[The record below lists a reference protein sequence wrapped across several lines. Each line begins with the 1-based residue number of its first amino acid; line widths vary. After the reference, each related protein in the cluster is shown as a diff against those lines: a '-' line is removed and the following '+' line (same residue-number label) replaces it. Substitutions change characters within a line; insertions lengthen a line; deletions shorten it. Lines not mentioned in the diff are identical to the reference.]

1 MSSEESIVSSSSK
14 KDDCDELDTGEYN
27 MPLHIAAIFI
37 EIGVSFLGTLLP
49 IIGKRSPR
57 LRMSDY
63 TFALAK
69 NFGTGVIL
77 ATAFIHMLCPA
88 MKNLSNE
95 CLPKSFRESYE
106 GWAGLFALLAVL
118 TIQFIQTCA
127 VAHANRKEAAASA
140 TTEPLL
146 ATEAGASAR
155 SADTTVAPE
164 LQVNATIQ
172 PHSDGHGHGHGH
184 ADGEEC
190 DHVHTMLLDPRN
202 TAGSGSRRVATYML
216 ELGIATHSV
225 IIGVTLGVARG
236 DEFKGLMVALAFHQ
250 FFEGIAL
257 STTVLDSGFKT
268 MAQPIA
274 VVIFYTLTTPIG
286 VAIGVAISSAY
297 NANSVSTL
305 LIQGIFDAVSAG
317 ILLYDGLVNMLNNNI
332 THNKGFEALS
342 PLRKGFQFLAFWLGA
357 AVMAIIGRWA

>member
-1 MSSEESIVSSSSK
+1 MSSEVSVVSSSSEK
-14 KDDCDELDTGEYN
+14 NECDKLDTGEYN

-77 ATAFIHMLCPA
+77 ATSFIHMLCPA
-88 MKNLSNE
+88 MENLSNE
-95 CLPKSFRESYE
+95 CLPKSFRGSYE

-127 VAHANRKEAAASA
+127 VAHANRKEAAQNT

-146 ATEAGASAR
+146 ATEAGATPSSAR
-155 SADTTVAPE
+155 TTVTPG
-164 LQVNATIQ
+164 LQVSATIQ
-172 PHSDGHGHGHGH
+172 PHHGHGHG
-184 ADGEEC
+184 DGEEC
-190 DHVHTMLLDPRN
+190 DHVHTMLLDPHN

-342 PLRKGFQFLAFWLGA
+342 PVRKGFQFLAFWLGA

>member
-1 MSSEESIVSSSSK
+1 
-14 KDDCDELDTGEYN
+14 

-63 TFALAK
+63 AFALAK

-77 ATAFIHMLCPA
+77 ATSFIHMLCPA
-88 MKNLSNE
+88 MENLSNE
-95 CLPKSFRESYE
+95 CLPKSFREAYE
-106 GWAGLFALLAVL
+106 GWAGLFALLACL

-127 VAHANRKEAAASA
+127 VAHANRKEAAAGA

-146 ATEAGASAR
+146 ATEAGASPR
-155 SADTTVAPE
+155 SAAATVAPE
-164 LQVNATIQ
+164 LQVNATLT
-172 PHSDGHGHGHGH
+172 PHGHDHGH
-184 ADGEEC
+184 EHAPGEEC

-225 IIGVTLGVARG
+225 IIGVCLGVARG

-305 LIQGIFDAVSAG
+305 LIQGVFDAVSAG

-342 PLRKGFQFLAFWLGA
+342 PLRKSFQFLALWLGA
-357 AVMAIIGRWA
+357 TVMAVIGRWA